1 MRTGFLRG
9 TRTRV
14 PHGYHTKARMDDPMK
29 QLCCRFLCVL
39 AALLLCLTAA
49 LGEGSEV
56 VATVNGE
63 DLTRADYTD
72 LLARH
77 MALYGKQLDLLD
89 PSVMAYVDDLALTA
103 AIQRLLLRQDMRAR
117 GCFDLDAETEAWCQ
131 EQGEAAY
138 AQALADVGEM
148 LRQKQGLPADADM
161 TQAARDYAAQQQV
174 TVEDYTAVFREQYAS
189 AQYDAWLT
197 REDPV
202 TPEQVDQ
209 AYAQRI
215 AADEARYA
223 QDVAAFETALQ
234 SGQEVWYTPAG
245 YRSVLQILL
254 PAQGATD
261 AEKLASVAEQ
271 TAEIEARLQA
281 GEAFADL
288 IGVYGTDRAMQHA
301 DFLHT
306 GYQVHRDSVVWED
319 AFVEAAFAMEAPGDW
334 SAPIASDK
342 GVHIL
347 YYLKDVPAGAVPLT
361 EDLRGALQY
370 TLYAERCQTLRDAR
384 LEELSD
390 AAEVVLP

>member
-1 MRTGFLRG
+1 
-9 TRTRV
+9 
-14 PHGYHTKARMDDPMK
+14 MK

-103 AIQRLLLRQDMRAR
+103 AIQRLLLRQDMRAQ